1 MERKRI
7 DNPRQAPAGKAQK
20 LELVLKCDSAGSIEA
35 VTTALSQ
42 IVVQGVEISI
52 ARSGIGAI
60 NKSDILI
67 SGPAGRLIIGFQVGV
82 ASGLERLLGDSGV
95 EVRLYELIYRLSEDV
110 RAIAQGIVSAAVE
123 EQIIGY
129 GTVIALFKGPR
140 RGIIIGCEVR
150 DGFFAVG
157 QRFRLISAMGP
168 VYTGT
173 IESLHIEERAVQKA
187 TKGQQVGIAIRNFS
201 KAKVGDI
208 VESFRPAPKK
218 VRWEPKAG
226 VVRIT

>member
-1 MERKRI
+1 MERRRI

-20 LELVLKCDSAGSIEA
+20 LELVLKCDSAGSVEA

-52 ARSGIGAI
+52 ARRGIGAI

-67 SGPAGRLIIGFQVGV
+67 SGTAGRLIIGFQVGIMQ
-82 ASGLERLLGDSGV
+82 GLEKTLRDSGV
-95 EVRLYELIYRLSEDV
+95 DRLSEDL
-110 RAIAQGIVSAAVE
+110 RMIAADIAASPAE
-123 EQIIGY
+123 EEVIGT
-129 GTVIALFKGPR
+129 GKVIALFKGTR
-140 RGIIIGCEVR
+140 KGIIVGCEVR

-173 IESLHIEERAVQKA
+173 IESLHIEERVVQKA
-187 TKGQQVGIAIRNFS
+187 TRGQQVGIAIRNFS